1 MFILQQWNNG
11 AYQGL
16 FTAALGVV
24 NFGMAWFFFRRKQ
37 MDRNFIYLLIGLTIT
52 FISLAAP
59 VQLKGNSITLF
70 WAAEAVVLFWL
81 FQRSRIILIKIFSL
95 LVLAVMFVSLLMDW
109 EQVYFYGNSLPVILN
124 RGFVTDIVVA
134 SSLFL
139 FYGLMRKE
147 ADSYFL
153 SKMTN
158 QSVRRFLLSSG
169 IVLLF
174 ITGALESWFQFSHQF
189 PNTNVYVLYL
199 GLYTFLFANVL
210 LLLIKRGVNFRLTIT
225 SLCIVV
231 YLLSM
236 RSSYD
241 ITFDMLH
248 SGLGKAHFW
257 AHWIADILFAKL
269 LVDLA
274 LFAKNNISELRKE
287 EAFFN
292 WFLSIAFVL
301 FLSMEMYLLVLW
313 VNGAGAADW
322 DYWQNLYAKAGLSI
336 TWGICAFVMMWLGM
350 RFNNKIL
357 RIISLTLIMA
367 TLAKLFLNDIRNIPA
382 GGKIAAFILLG
393 VLLLI
398 ISFMYQRLKKI
409 IIDDKTE
416 ES

>member
-1 MFILQQWNNG
+1 
-11 AYQGL
+11 
-16 FTAALGVV
+16 
-24 NFGMAWFFFRRKQ
+24 
-37 MDRNFIYLLIGLTIT
+37 
-52 FISLAAP
+52 
-59 VQLKGNSITLF
+59 
-70 WAAEAVVLFWL
+70 
-81 FQRSRIILIKIFSL
+81 
-95 LVLAVMFVSLLMDW
+95 
-109 EQVYFYGNSLPVILN
+109 
-124 RGFVTDIVVA
+124 
-134 SSLFL
+134 
-139 FYGLMRKE
+139 
-147 ADSYFL
+147 
-153 SKMTN
+153 
-158 QSVRRFLLSSG
+158 
-169 IVLLF
+169 
-174 ITGALESWFQFSHQF
+174 
-189 PNTNVYVLYL
+189 
-199 GLYTFLFANVL
+199 
-210 LLLIKRGVNFRLTIT
+210 
-225 SLCIVV
+225 
-231 YLLSM
+231 
-236 RSSYD
+236 
-241 ITFDMLH
+241 MLH
-248 SGLGKAHFW
+248 SGLGEAHFW